1 MEGSA
6 LIGDLSIESVQ
17 SGPCVAHLGRIRAG
31 SGLTVCAY
39 SLVLLAHGLELK
51 EESEAFGSGAP
62 QPACGFAN
70 MALVS
75 W

>member
-17 SGPCVAHLGRIRAG
+17 SGPFVAHLGRVRAG
-31 SGLTVCAY
+31 SGLIVCAY
-39 SLVLLAHGLELK
+39 SLVMLAQRLELG
-51 EESEAFGSGAP
+51 EAFGSGAP
-62 QPACGFAN
+62 QSTCWFAN